1 MLQRMV
7 SHDEMQGCHIESVV
21 VAVEVHDSIH
31 PVGDDQVEARETD
44 TSQNVVVVAADPSVM
59 LRHCYLARSARGS
72 RPGSI
77 RRRSVL
83 LVTYRQRSASIRRKN
98 CWWWRILWVWSRWK
112 AP

>member
-59 LRHCYLARSARGS
+59 LRHCYL
-72 RPGSI
+72 
-77 RRRSVL
+77 VL
-83 LVTYRQRSASIRRKN
+83 DDDPIVHAQEEEVAHESCNIAVKKDN
-98 CWWWRILWVWSRWK
+98 ILMDTEK
-112 AP
+112 